1 MSSRQPNRGNGNPF
15 NVSGGSFDNT
25 YISFPKQLSGC
36 IALAPLL
43 IIGLV
48 IILIF
53 GTKQVDAG
61 ESCVR
66 LRFGDVSGT
75 VGPGLHLAVP
85 FADNFR
91 CYSSRIVVY
100 EVSND
105 PSTST
110 ADYAA
115 FSAAFNTPD
124 GQEARSNFTV
134 IWRIRPDDAECVYR
148 ETGRDMDEVNAR
160 AITAITRSR
169 VRLLS
174 GRFTAIQLFSGRIDQ
189 NAEVDVTDTDF
200 ETVIEQLQE
209 EIRADI
215 EPRLE
220 SQCVTLV
227 DFLLRKYDFNEEFV
241 RSRERLR
248 SAEADAERAQVIADG
263 EAEAERL
270 RAAGQADALQTIAD
284 TLASYDAED
293 ANQLIQLQYLDRFAD
308 NITFGLVPDTLNPFI
323 QLPDI
328 PAAEASSG
336 NSNSNNS
343 ATGANE

>member
-1 MSSRQPNRGNGNPF
+1 MSSRQPNRNNSPF
-15 NVSGGSFDNT
+15 GGGSNISFDNT
-25 YISFPKQLSGC
+25 YISLPKQLSGC
-36 IALAPLL
+36 LALAPVALILL
-43 IIGLV
+43 V
-48 IILIF
+48 VFLIF

-61 ESCVR
+61 ETCVR

-91 CYSSRIVVY
+91 CYSLRIVVY

-105 PSTST
+105 PGTST

-124 GQEARSNFTV
+124 GQEARANFTV
-134 IWRIRPDDAECVYR
+134 IWRIQPEDAECVYR

-189 NAEVDVTDTDF
+189 NTEVDVTDTEF
-200 ETVIEQLQE
+200 ETVIETLQE

-220 SQCVTLV
+220 DQCVTVV

-248 SAEADAERAQVIADG
+248 SAEADAERAQVIANG

-284 TLASYDAED
+284 TLAGYDAED
-293 ANQLIQLQYLDRFAD
+293 ANQLIQLQYMDSFAD

-323 QLPDI
+323 QLPEI
-328 PAAEASSG
+328 PAAETSDTASAG
-336 NSNSNNS
+336 EN
-343 ATGANE
+343 GVGQ